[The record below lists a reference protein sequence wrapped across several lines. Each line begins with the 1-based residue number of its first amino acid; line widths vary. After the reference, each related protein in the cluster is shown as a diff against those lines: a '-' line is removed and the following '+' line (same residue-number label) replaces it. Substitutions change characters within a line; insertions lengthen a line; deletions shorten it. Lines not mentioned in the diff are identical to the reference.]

1 MSTYIEFGIEEIDFS
16 KEHKQDYRNW
26 SKDFKSSSGRLMVD
40 ESFRRKHQIEDKKMS
55 YTKTKKFIANLKG
68 QDK

>member
-1 MSTYIEFGIEEIDFS
+1 
-16 KEHKQDYRNW
+16 
-26 SKDFKSSSGRLMVD
+26 MVD

-55 YTKTKKFIANLKG
+55 YIKTKKFIANLKG